1 MQNRSRINARLPG
14 PRGLR
19 PDLLAPECLTYV
31 LRRIVTQQLSI
42 CNLGSRHK
50 IHSDESVREVLGV
63 RDVVGLLGY
72 PSSPKTRL
80 PPDMT
85 TSSCT
90 ADVSVRLHLH
100 STFECSQRPDVAYA
114 SYT

>member
-14 PRGLR
+14 PRSLR
-19 PDLLAPECLTYV
+19 PNHLAPEYLTKV
-31 LRRIVTQQLSI
+31 LWRIVTQQLSI
-42 CNLGSRHK
+42 CNLHPRHT
-50 IHSDESVREVLGV
+50 IHSDVNPRKVLGV

-80 PPDMT
+80 PPDMP

-90 ADVSVRLHLH
+90 ADVSVRLHLR
-100 STFECSQRPDVAYA
+100 STFVCPQRPNVAYA